1 MAYVVTQNCCNDAT
15 CVAVCPVD
23 CIHPTPAERDYSRT
37 EMLYID
43 PSTCI
48 DCGAC
53 ADVCPV
59 DAIVPGDAIAPDVDR
74 YREMNADYFQRNPRA
89 TDSGTHVQPLPLTLA
104 TARVDDPPV
113 LRVAIVGSGPS
124 AFYAAEELLA
134 RRDIAAEVTM
144 FERLPVAGGLVRFG
158 VAPDHWHTK
167 TVDKVFK
174 RTARRAGFTFHLG
187 VDVGRDLSLDEV
199 LAHHHA
205 VIHASGA
212 SGDRRL
218 GISGEDLPGSGS
230 AREFVAWYNGHP
242 DQANASFDLSTRR
255 VVVVGNGNVAL
266 DVARILVSDVD
277 VLRRTD
283 IADHALATLADSA
296 VEEVIVLGRRGPEFA
311 ACTTPELLALGSLP
325 GIDVLVEGP
334 VTAEP
339 DSSIK
344 MQILAEY
351 AQREPTPGNRRIIMR
366 FGSTPEAVIGSQ
378 HIEALEVRATEDG
391 SVARID
397 CGLLLRAVGYRGR
410 PIEGL
415 PFDSAT
421 GTVANVAGRV
431 VEPLTDKAVTGHY
444 TAGWIKRG
452 ATGVIGTNRYCAAE
466 TVATLLDDHR
476 RGLLE
481 TPEGSEAD
489 LEELVRQRCP
499 DALSGTDWRSIDRY
513 ERERGREVDRPRIK
527 IVDAREAAAVASASR
542 SSCPSVAG

>member
-104 TARVDDPPV
+104 TARVDDPPA

-158 VAPDHWHTK
+158 VAPDHWRTK
-167 TVDKVFK
+167 TVDKVFN
-174 RTARRAGFTFHLG
+174 RTASRTGFTFHLG

-218 GISGEDLPGSGS
+218 GIAGEDLPGSGS

-266 DVARILVSDVD
+266 DVARILVSDAKA
-277 VLRRTD
+277 LRRTD
-283 IADHALATLADSA
+283 IADHALTTLADSA

-325 GIDVLVEGP
+325 GIDVIVEGS
-334 VTAEP
+334 VTAGP
-339 DSSIK
+339 DAPIK
-344 MQILAEY
+344 TQILAEY
-351 AQREPTPGNRRIIMR
+351 ARRQATPGNRRIVFR
-366 FGSTPEAVIGSQ
+366 FGSTPGALIGSD
-378 HIEALEVRATEDG
+378 HVEALQVTDTAAGTT
-391 SVARID
+391 SRID

-410 PIEGL
+410 PIDGL

-421 GTVANVAGRV
+421 GTVVNVEGRV
-431 VEPLTDKAVTGHY
+431 VEPTTGTAVAGHY
-444 TAGWIKRG
+444 VAGWIKRG

-466 TVATLLDDHR
+466 TVTTLLDDHR
-476 RGLLE
+476 RGVLGAPSGTL
-481 TPEGSEAD
+481 AD
-489 LEELVRQRCP
+489 VEELVRQRCP
-499 DALSGTDWRSIDRY
+499 DALSGADWRTIDRY
-513 ERERGREVDRPRIK
+513 ERERGREVGRPRIK
-527 IVDAREAAAVASASR
+527 IVDAHEAVAVAGASR
-542 SSCPSVAG
+542 SSSAAVVG

>member
-23 CIHPTPAERDYSRT
+23 CIHPTPAEREYMRT

-43 PSTCI
+43 PAACI

-53 ADVCPV
+53 SDVCPV
-59 DAIVPGDAIAPDVDR
+59 DAIVPGDEIAPDIDR
-74 YREMNADYFQRNPRA
+74 YRDINAEYFRHNPRTA
-89 TDSGTHVQPLPLTLA
+89 APGAHVQPLPLALA
-104 TARVDDPPV
+104 TAAVDDPPA

-167 TVDKVFK
+167 TVDRVFD
-174 RTARRAGFTFHLG
+174 RTARRDGFTFHLG
-187 VDVGRDLSLDEV
+187 VEVGRDVTLDEV

-218 GISGEDLPGSGS
+218 GIPGEDLPGSHA

-242 DQANASFDLSTRR
+242 EHADRSFDLTAPRA
-255 VVVVGNGNVAL
+255 VVVGNGNVAL
-266 DVARILVSDVD
+266 DVARILVSDVET
-277 VLRRTD
+277 LRRTD
-283 IADHALATLADSA
+283 IADHALVALAGSR
-296 VEEVIVLGRRGPEFA
+296 VEEVVVLGRRGPEHA

-334 VTAEP
+334 VAAGP
-339 DSSIK
+339 DAPAK
-344 MQILAEY
+344 LKILAEY
-351 AQREPTPGNRRIIMR
+351 SRREPTPGNKRIVFR
-366 FGSTPEAVIGSQ
+366 FGCSPKEVVGGDHVSALAVSN
-378 HIEALEVRATEDG
+378 DG
-391 SVARID
+391 AVDRIA
-397 CGLLLRAVGYRGR
+397 CGMVLRAVGYRGL
-410 PIEGL
+410 PIAGL
-415 PFDSAT
+415 PFDETA

-431 VEPLTDKAVTGHY
+431 VEAATGQTVAGHY
-444 TAGWIKRG
+444 VAGWIKRG

-466 TVATLLDDHR
+466 TVEALLDDHR
-476 RGLLE
+476 AGLL
-481 TPEGSEAD
+481 TAPTGAATD
-489 LEELVRQRCP
+489 LTALVRERRP
-499 DALSGTDWRSIDRY
+499 DALGGADWRAIDRF
-513 ERERGREVDRPRIK
+513 EREQGREAGRPRIK
-527 IVDAREAAAVASASR
+527 IVDAGEAAV
-542 SSCPSVAG
+542 VAGAATR

>member
-23 CIHPTPAERDYSRT
+23 CIHPTPAEREYART

-43 PSTCI
+43 PATCI

-53 ADVCPV
+53 SDVCPV
-59 DAIVPGDAIAPDVDR
+59 DAIVPGDAVAPDIDR
-74 YREMNADYFQRNPRA
+74 YRDINAEYFRRNPRTA
-89 TDSGTHVQPLPLTLA
+89 APGAHVQPLPLAVA
-104 TARVDDPPV
+104 TAGVDDPPA

-167 TVDKVFK
+167 TVDRVFD
-174 RTARRAGFTFHLG
+174 RTARRDGFTFHLG
-187 VDVGRDLSLDEV
+187 VEVGRDVTLDEV

-218 GISGEDLPGSGS
+218 GIPGEDLPGSHP

-242 DQANASFDLSTRR
+242 EHADREFDLTAPRA
-255 VVVVGNGNVAL
+255 VVVGNGNVAL
-266 DVARILVSDVD
+266 DVARILVSDVET
-277 VLRRTD
+277 LRRTD
-283 IADHALATLADSA
+283 IADHALDALGLSR
-296 VEEVIVLGRRGPEFA
+296 VEEVVVLGRRGPEHA

-334 VTAEP
+334 VAAGP
-339 DSSIK
+339 DAPAK
-344 MQILAEY
+344 LKILAEY
-351 AQREPTPGNRRIIMR
+351 SRREPTPGNKRIVLR
-366 FGSTPEAVIGSQ
+366 FGATPREVLGTDRT
-378 HIEALEVRATEDG
+378 EALVVAGTDG
-391 SVARID
+391 GTVDRIE
-397 CGLLLRAVGYRGR
+397 CGMVLRAVGYRGL
-410 PIEGL
+410 PIAGL
-415 PFDSAT
+415 PFDETT

-431 VEPLTDKAVTGHY
+431 VEAATGQAVAGHY
-444 TAGWIKRG
+444 VAGWIKRG

-466 TVATLLDDHR
+466 TVEALLDDHR
-476 RGLLE
+476 AGLL
-481 TPEGSEAD
+481 TDPTASAAD
-489 LEELVRQRCP
+489 LTALVRARRP
-499 DALSGTDWRSIDRY
+499 DSLGGADWRAIDRV
-513 ERERGREVDRPRIK
+513 ERERGREEGRPRIK
-527 IVDAREAAAVASASR
+527 IVDVGEAAV
-542 SSCPSVAG
+542 VAGAATR